1 MTIKFQRKLKII
13 SAVDM
18 IPMIDIVFQLVI
30 FFMVATTFKVTTG
43 MELNLPDA
51 NKVSTVK
58 ASTIRITVKDKN
70 NIFIDNYKT
79 DISNLNNVI
88 KNFIIKD
95 RSIKQSVIIYG
106 DSKMDYD
113 LLIDVMDYLRINGF
127 KSIDL
132 AVRKSSD

>member
-1 MTIKFQRKLKII
+1 MAFKFQRRLKPKVV
-13 SAVDM
+13 VDLV
-18 IPMIDIVFQLVI
+18 PMIDIVFQLVI

-51 NKVSTVK
+51 AKVNTVK
-58 ASTIRITVKDKN
+58 TSTIRITIKDKN

-79 DISNLNNVI
+79 DISNLNKVI
-88 KNFIIKD
+88 KNFIIRDK
-95 RSIKQSVIIYG
+95 SINQSVIIYG
-106 DSKMDYD
+106 DSSMEYK

-132 AVRKSSD
+132 AIRKRND